1 MLSEP
6 EIEAIAGG
14 HHDDPEALCR
24 ELIAAAN
31 QAGGKDNATVIVVQC
46 AAD

>member
-1 MLSEP
+1 MLSES
-6 EIEAIAGG
+6 EIKAIASG
-14 HHDDPEALCR
+14 HHNDPEGLCR

-31 QAGGKDNATVIVVQC
+31 QAGGKDNATVIVVGC